1 MVLRLLN
8 RTRSAGVTM
17 LLLAV
22 HFGRFVWQGKSFYRE
37 SSLNLSLTS
46 FTCEHT
52 FLAQNK
58 SQFAIETFYNT

>member
-8 RTRSAGVTM
+8 RTRSAEVTM

-37 SSLNLSLTS
+37 SSLQLSSYSSDGDSHQLWPTR
-46 FTCEHT
+46 
-52 FLAQNK
+52 
-58 SQFAIETFYNT
+58 